1 MAVLESTKEGLPVKV
16 NLRYRVM
23 IQGSTSTL
31 SSANFTSGDTLIGS
45 GFYVY
50 EGRYISLLICL
61 LFVARAQVPKGARM
75 CLISLLDS
83 PLALPQGWGYQIK
96 NVFDFGPSNSITT
109 LQIRPVSLV
118 SLSLAVSTEL

>member
-16 NLRYRVM
+16 NRYRVM
-23 IQGSTSTL
+23 IQGPTSTL
-31 SSANFTSGDTLIGS
+31 STANFTSGDTLIGS

-61 LFVARAQVPKGARM
+61 LFVARAQVPKGVRM

-96 NVFDFGPSNSITT
+96 DVFDFGPSNSITT

>member
-1 MAVLESTKEGLPVKV
+1 MKV

-23 IQGSTSTL
+23 IQGPTSTL

-50 EGRYISLLICL
+50 EGRCISLLICL

-83 PLALPQGWGYQIK
+83 PLALPQGWEYQIK